1 MKPSEIKA
9 LREANTIKE
18 VVAMVECREFEHN
31 AKDEAAHIQ
40 YHLMLQ
46 YNNRILD
53 GMPEAAALNHAKASA
68 VHANGGTV
76 AQQTEFWRA
85 ADAAMIPNMNITKA
99 AQVEQVYDAALR
111 DNLYS
116 KDCYAAAMEAAEAL
130 GGNEIDNSNMTDS
143 HTSKITFEFGDLSIA
158 QVTYGGVFV
167 IC

>member
-1 MKPSEIKA
+1 MNKA
-9 LREANTIKE
+9 E
-18 VVAMVECREFEHN
+18 
-31 AKDEAAHIQ
+31 
-40 YHLMLQ
+40 
-46 YNNRILD
+46 
-53 GMPEAAALNHAKASA
+53 
-68 VHANGGTV
+68 
-76 AQQTEFWRA
+76 
-85 ADAAMIPNMNITKA
+85 
-99 AQVEQVYDAALR
+99 QVEQAFELALR

>member
-1 MKPSEIKA
+1 MKANEIKA
-9 LREANTIKE
+9 LHEADTISAVIE
-18 VVAMVECREFEHN
+18 MVDCRHFEHHTKN
-31 AKDEAAHIQ
+31 EAAHIQ

-46 YNNRILD
+46 YSNRILD

-85 ADAAMIPNMNITKA
+85 ADAAMIPNMNINKA
-99 AQVEQVYDAALR
+99 EQVQQVYDAALL

-143 HTSKITFEFGDLSIA
+143 HTSKVTFEFGDLSRA